1 MNLLTINCRCKSTN
15 AASTFNPLTWR
26 NSTFIGRKVTGL
38 IDVQRVLPTG
48 LWSRSNAKPKVHA
61 KRKPARKLERTG
73 EEVSIPSSSVD
84 DNAQDM
90 KMNSSDSSS
99 KNRLINISSRSS
111 VVQACIITSGL
122 IAALGVII
130 RQVSHVASIEGLP
143 VIDCTS
149 EVSFSFEMR
158 QLQLITGLV
167 VLISSSRFLL
177 LKLWPDFA
185 ESSEAANRQVLT
197 SLQPIDYALV
207 AFLPGISEEL
217 LFRGALIPLL
227 GFNWASV
234 MLTAAIFGILH
245 LGGGRKYSFAIW
257 ASFVGL
263 AYGYATIE
271 SSSVV
276 VPMASHAL
284 NNLVGG
290 ILWRYQSMNLE
301 NGEDQK

>member
-1 MNLLTINCRCKSTN
+1 MHINGRRFHLQSIHMAEFYFHGKGIGLCNLR
-15 AASTFNPLTWR
+15 
-26 NSTFIGRKVTGL
+26 
-38 IDVQRVLPTG
+38 RVLPAG
-48 LWSRSNAKPKVHA
+48 LSCRSNVKTKVCA
-61 KRKPARKLERTG
+61 KRKSARRLERNR
-73 EEVSIPSSSVD
+73 EEVSITSSSAD
-84 DNAQDM
+84 DNAQEV
-90 KMNSSDSSS
+90 KMNSSDSSP
-99 KNRLINISSRSS
+99 KNYLINISSRSS
-111 VVQACIITSGL
+111 VLQACIITSGL

-149 EVSFSFEMR
+149 EVSFSFEVW
-158 QLQLITGLV
+158 QLQLIIGLV
-167 VLISSSRFLL
+167 VLISSSRFFL
-177 LKLWPDFA
+177 LKTWPDFA

-197 SLQPIDYALV
+197 SLQPLDYAVV

-234 MLTAAIFGILH
+234 VVTAAIFGILH

-257 ASFVGL
+257 ATFVGL

-271 SSSVV
+271 SSSIV

-290 ILWRYQSMNLE
+290 ILWTYESRSLENLE
-301 NGEDQK
+301 D

>member
-1 MNLLTINCRCKSTN
+1 MNLLSINCRCKSTN

-48 LWSRSNAKPKVHA
+48 LWSRSNVKPKVHA

-130 RQVSHVASIEGLP
+130 RQ
-143 VIDCTS
+143 
-149 EVSFSFEMR
+149 
-158 QLQLITGLV
+158 LITGLV

-177 LKLWPDFA
+177 LKIWPDFA

-197 SLQPIDYALV
+197 FLQPIDYALV

-234 MLTAAIFGILH
+234 VLTAAIFGILH

-301 NGEDQK
+301 IGEDQK

>member
-1 MNLLTINCRCKSTN
+1 MNLLAINYRCTSTD
-15 AASTFNPLTWR
+15 AGSTFNLFTWR
-26 NSTFIGRKVTGL
+26 NSIFMGRKGIGL
-38 IDVQRVLPTG
+38 CNLRRVLPAG
-48 LWSRSNAKPKVHA
+48 LSCRSNVKTKVCA
-61 KRKPARKLERTG
+61 KRKSARRLERNR
-73 EEVSIPSSSVD
+73 EEVSITSSSAD
-84 DNAQDM
+84 DNAQEV
-90 KMNSSDSSS
+90 KMNSSDSSP
-99 KNRLINISSRSS
+99 KNYLINISSRSS
-111 VVQACIITSGL
+111 VLQACIITSGL

-149 EVSFSFEMR
+149 EVSFSFEVW
-158 QLQLITGLV
+158 QLQLIIGLV
-167 VLISSSRFLL
+167 VLISSSRFFL
-177 LKLWPDFA
+177 LKTWPDFA

-197 SLQPIDYALV
+197 SLQPLDYAVV

-234 MLTAAIFGILH
+234 VVTAAIFGILH

-257 ASFVGL
+257 ATFVGL

-271 SSSVV
+271 SSSIV

-290 ILWRYQSMNLE
+290 ILWTYESRSLENLE
-301 NGEDQK
+301 D

>member
-15 AASTFNPLTWR
+15 VTSTFNPLTWR
-26 NSTFIGRKVTGL
+26 NSTFMGRKDIGL
-38 IDVQRVLPTG
+38 CNVRRVLLRG
-48 LWSRSNAKPKVHA
+48 LCSRSNVMPKVYA
-61 KRKPARKLERTG
+61 KRKSARKLERTN
-73 EEVSIPSSSVD
+73 EEVSITSSSAD
-84 DNAQDM
+84 DNAQDV
-90 KMNSSDSSS
+90 KMNSSDSS
-99 KNRLINISSRSS
+99 KNRLINVSSRSS
-111 VVQACIITSGL
+111 VLQACIITSGL

-130 RQVSHVASIEGLP
+130 QQVSHVASIEGLP

-158 QLQLITGLV
+158 QLQLIIGLV

-177 LKLWPDFA
+177 LKAWPDFA

-197 SLQPIDYALV
+197 SLQPLDYAVV

-217 LFRGALIPLL
+217 LFRGALLPLL

-234 MLTAAIFGILH
+234 VATAAIFGILH

-257 ASFVGL
+257 ATFVGI

-271 SSSVV
+271 SSSIV

-290 ILWRYQSMNLE
+290 ILWRYESRSLE
-301 NGEDQK
+301 NCEDKN

>member
-1 MNLLTINCRCKSTN
+1 MNLLTINYPCASTN
-15 AASTFNPLTWR
+15 ASSTYNPFTWR
-26 NSTFIGRKVTGL
+26 NSTFMGRKGIGL
-38 IDVQRVLPTG
+38 RNLQRVLPAG
-48 LWSRSNAKPKVHA
+48 LSSRSNVKPNVFA
-61 KRKPARKLERTG
+61 KRKSARRLERNR
-73 EEVSIPSSSVD
+73 EEVSITSSSAD
-84 DNAQDM
+84 DNAQEV
-90 KMNSSDSSS
+90 KMNSSDSSP
-99 KNRLINISSRSS
+99 KNHLINISSRSS
-111 VVQACIITSGL
+111 VLQACIITSGL

-149 EVSFSFEMR
+149 EVSFSFEVW
-158 QLQLITGLV
+158 QLQLIIGLV
-167 VLISSSRFLL
+167 FLISSSRLLL
-177 LKLWPDFA
+177 LKIWPDFA

-197 SLQPIDYALV
+197 SLEPLDYAVV
-207 AFLPGISEEL
+207 ALLPGISEEL

-234 MLTAAIFGILH
+234 VVTAAIFGILH

-257 ASFVGL
+257 ATFVGL

-271 SSSVV
+271 SSSIV

-290 ILWRYQSMNLE
+290 ILWRYESWSLENLE
-301 NGEDQK
+301 D

>member
-1 MNLLTINCRCKSTN
+1 MAEFYLH
-15 AASTFNPLTWR
+15 
-26 NSTFIGRKVTGL
+26 RKVTGL

-48 LWSRSNAKPKVHA
+48 LWSRSNVKQVYA

-177 LKLWPDFA
+177 LKIWPDFA

-245 LGGGRKYSFAIW
+245 LGGGRKYSFTIW

-271 SSSVV
+271 SSSIV

>member
-1 MNLLTINCRCKSTN
+1 MAEFYLH
-15 AASTFNPLTWR
+15 
-26 NSTFIGRKVTGL
+26 RKVTGL

-48 LWSRSNAKPKVHA
+48 LWSSKVYA

-84 DNAQDM
+84 DNAQDV
-90 KMNSSDSSS
+90 KMNSSDSSP

-111 VVQACIITSGL
+111 VLQACIITSGL